1 MGKFRDVYFFEKEHP
16 ICCFVS
22 LDRMFEGL

>member
-1 MGKFRDVYFFEKEHP
+1 MDKFRDVYFFEKEHS
-16 ICCFVS
+16 IYCFVS